1 MVFVHTQAKELETH
15 DQYFIIQLFARITAL
30 IRLGI
35 ESTSFWSAFTS
46 REYHA
51 LAMQFFRSCKLDGRG
66 ECCRM
71 RLSTISHTF
80 SMGLKSGLCSGQER

>member
-1 MVFVHTQAKELETH
+1 MYVIIRILANELETQ
-15 DQYFIIQLFARITAL
+15 DKYFIGPSFARITAL

-51 LAMQFFRSCKLDGRG
+51 LAMQLF
-66 ECCRM
+66 
-71 RLSTISHTF
+71 
-80 SMGLKSGLCSGQER
+80 